1 MINFFSAR
9 GKTFF
14 AHFFQ
19 FVCLSF
25 TCYNSSIMKRKWIF
39 SNKSLTEKDNR
50 PNNPFVVKEGRFGV
64 LKDSFHHSDWTEHSF
79 IADNTKRAESV
90 GLTFDLNRLFW
101 VRLVLVVFLGII
113 IGRAIYL
120 QLIKGDYYYGLSEGN
135 RLRSEIIEP
144 KRGIIYDR
152 NLTPLV
158 HNSAN
163 FVLYTIPYNLPKDE
177 EARDALLRKTINV
190 LEGVTNSTKQESA
203 DSSLDL
209 VQDSPL
215 FFQVKEK
222 LATIK
227 SNSYKIYEPFFIAD
241 NIPYEV
247 AMRLYLECNGEPGIF
262 LSNKIQ
268 RAYEI
273 SAEDNTSSLSH
284 LLGYTGKIS
293 EKELAAQPNKYTLID
308 YIGKSGLEY
317 VWENELKGIP
327 GKKDSEV
334 DALGRVIKVVS
345 ETASVDGSNLK
356 LALDKGLQRQSEI
369 VLKRYLEKLGL
380 SSGSVVALDP
390 RNGEVLAM
398 VSLPAYDNNLFARGI
413 KSDEYKNFLEDP
425 KKPLFN
431 RSISGEYP
439 SGSTVKIVVAAAAL
453 QEKIISETTT
463 VLSNGGLRIGVWNF
477 PDWKPGGHG
486 TVDVRSAIANSVNTF
501 FYYVGGGYNDFVGL
515 GVDRL
520 AKYLKLFGLN
530 EKTGIDLTGERS
542 GFVPSAAWK
551 KEVKQESWY
560 IGDTYH
566 LAIGQGDLTVT
577 PLQVANYTAAVANGG
592 TLYQPRLVKS
602 ILDDKNQLVYDL
614 PAKIIRNNLVDAN
627 NLKIVREGMRE
638 TVTAGSA
645 RSLQSVPVAVAGKT
659 GTAQWSSKKYPHAWF
674 AGFAPFE
681 DPQIAI
687 AVLVEEGREGSSV
700 ATPIAKEILTW
711 YFGDQ
716 KEVNPENI
724 QVVPP
729 IATSTVID

>member
-1 MINFFSAR
+1 M
-9 GKTFF
+9 
-14 AHFFQ
+14 
-19 FVCLSF
+19 
-25 TCYNSSIMKRKWIF
+25 F
-39 SNKSLTEKDNR
+39 SNKSLLENDNR
-50 PNNPFVVKEGRFGV
+50 PDNPFVIKEGRFGV
-64 LKDSFHHSDWTEHSF
+64 LKDSFHHTDWTEHSF
-79 IADNTKRAESV
+79 IADNTKRSESV
-90 GLTFDLNRLFW
+90 GLTFDMNRLFW
-101 VRLVLVVFLGII
+101 VRLVLMVFLGII

-120 QLIKGDYYYGLSEGN
+120 QIIKGDYYYGLSEGN

-152 NLTPLV
+152 NLKPLV

-177 EARDALLRKTINV
+177 ETRDALLRRVINI
-190 LEGVTNSTKQESA
+190 LEGRDGKNEQKST
-203 DSSLDL
+203 DNSLDL

-215 FFQVKEK
+215 FFQVKEQ
-222 LATIK
+222 LAAIK

-241 NIPYEV
+241 NIPYEQ

-273 SAEDNTSSLSH
+273 SAADNTSSLSH
-284 LLGYTGKIS
+284 ILGYTGKIS
-293 EKELAAQPNKYTLID
+293 EKELAAQPNKYTPID

-317 VWENELKGIP
+317 VWEDELKGIP

-334 DALGRVIKVVS
+334 DALGRVSKVVS
-345 ETASVDGSNLK
+345 ETAAVDGSNLE
-356 LALDKGLQRQSEI
+356 LALDEGLQRESEL

-380 SSGSVVALDP
+380 TSGSVVALDP

-413 KSDEYKNFLEDP
+413 KSDEYKKFLDDP
-425 KKPLFN
+425 AMPLFN

-439 SGSTVKIVVAAAAL
+439 SGSTVKIVVAAGAL
-453 QEKIISETTT
+453 QENIISESTT
-463 VLSNGGLRIGVWNF
+463 VVSTGGLHLGAWTF

-486 TVDVRSAIANSVNTF
+486 TVTVRSAIANSVNTF

-520 AKYLKLFGLN
+520 AKYFKLFGLD

-551 KEVKQESWY
+551 KETKKETWY

-602 ILDDKNQLVYDL
+602 ILDDKNQLVREV
-614 PAKIIRNNLVDAN
+614 PTKIIRDNLVNPD
-627 NLKIVREGMRE
+627 NLRIVREGMRE

-645 RSLQSVPVAVAGKT
+645 RSLQTVPVAVAGKT

-674 AGFAPFE
+674 AGFAPYE

-687 AVLVEEGREGSSV
+687 VVLVEEGREGSSV

-711 YFGDQ
+711 YFGGRGEA
-716 KEVNPENI
+716 KPENI
-724 QVVPP
+724 NVVPP
-729 IATSTVID
+729 TATSTIID

>member
-1 MINFFSAR
+1 M
-9 GKTFF
+9 
-14 AHFFQ
+14 
-19 FVCLSF
+19 
-25 TCYNSSIMKRKWIF
+25 F
-39 SNKSLTEKDNR
+39 SNKSLLENNDR
-50 PNNPFVVKEGRFGV
+50 PDNPFVIKEGRFGV
-64 LKDSFHHSDWTEHSF
+64 LKDSFHHTDWTEHSF
-79 IADNTKRAESV
+79 IADNTKRSESV
-90 GLTFDLNRLFW
+90 GLTFDMNRLFW
-101 VRLVLVVFLGII
+101 VRLVLMVFLGII

-120 QLIKGDYYYGLSEGN
+120 QIIKGDYYYGLSEGN

-152 NLTPLV
+152 NLKPLV

-177 EARDALLRKTINV
+177 ETRDALLRRVINI
-190 LEGVTNSTKQESA
+190 LEGRDGKSEQKST
-203 DSSLDL
+203 DNSLDL

-215 FFQVKEK
+215 FFQVKEQ
-222 LATIK
+222 LAAIK

-241 NIPYEV
+241 NIPYEQ

-273 SAEDNTSSLSH
+273 SAADNTSSLSH
-284 LLGYTGKIS
+284 ILGYTGKIS
-293 EKELAAQPNKYTLID
+293 EKELAAQPNKYTPID
-308 YIGKSGLEY
+308 YVGKSGLEY
-317 VWENELKGIP
+317 VWEDELKGIP

-334 DALGRVIKVVS
+334 DALGRVSKVVS
-345 ETASVDGSNLK
+345 ETAAVDGSNLE
-356 LALDKGLQRQSEI
+356 LALDEGLQRESEL

-380 SSGSVVALDP
+380 TSGSVVALDP

-413 KSDEYKNFLEDP
+413 KSDEYKKFLDDP
-425 KKPLFN
+425 AMPLFN

-439 SGSTVKIVVAAAAL
+439 SGSTVKIVVAAGAL
-453 QEKIISETTT
+453 QENIISESTT
-463 VLSNGGLRIGVWNF
+463 VVSTGGLHVGAWTF

-486 TVDVRSAIANSVNTF
+486 VVTVRSAIANSVNTF

-520 AKYLKLFGLN
+520 AKYFKLFGLD

-551 KEVKQESWY
+551 KETKKETWY

-602 ILDDKNQLVYDL
+602 ILDDKNQLVRDV
-614 PAKIIRNNLVDAN
+614 PAKIIRNNLVNPD
-627 NLKIVREGMRE
+627 NLRIVREGMRE

-645 RSLQSVPVAVAGKT
+645 RSLQTVPVAVAGKT

-674 AGFAPFE
+674 AGFAPYE

-687 AVLVEEGREGSSV
+687 VVLVEEGREGSSV

-711 YFGDQ
+711 YFGGRGEA
-716 KEVNPENI
+716 KPENI
-724 QVVPP
+724 NVVPP
-729 IATSTVID
+729 IATSTIID